1 MLLPLKNNQLKF
13 YLNWQLEM
21 NQKIVLSFDLD
32 FTLINNKQGI
42 INSFNF
48 ALRKFKIPEL
58 PEVEIEEMIGIPLV
72 DMFRRVSDVNP
83 TKLAVIF
90 REYYGEKGI
99 FQSYLLPGI
108 KEKLDELRIKK
119 FTLGLITS
127 KKQEMAERIVKY
139 LQISCYFDYILGE
152 TEEIKSKTDIKIKN
166 YLDKEYPN
174 FQFIVIGDHPNDAEL
189 SILLKCPFIGVLT
202 SFHSSKTLEEVRKN
216 RSIIINSV
224 KDLSENMIYSL
235 I

>member
-48 ALRKFKIPEL
+48 ALMKFKIPEL

-72 DMFRRVSDVNP
+72 DMFRRVSGVNP

-90 REYYGEKGI
+90 R
-99 FQSYLLPGI
+99 
-108 KEKLDELRIKK
+108 
-119 FTLGLITS
+119 
-127 KKQEMAERIVKY
+127 
-139 LQISCYFDYILGE
+139 
-152 TEEIKSKTDIKIKN
+152 
-166 YLDKEYPN
+166 
-174 FQFIVIGDHPNDAEL
+174 
-189 SILLKCPFIGVLT
+189 
-202 SFHSSKTLEEVRKN
+202 
-216 RSIIINSV
+216 
-224 KDLSENMIYSL
+224 
-235 I
+235 